1 MGGKR
6 VFEKIRFVSI
16 IDGVK
21 RAEWLK
27 KKNILKGIGEGCL
40 WQSRKFPM
48 DPECIL
54 IHNNV
59 TIAADVTFVTH
70 DAIRHVLGNIDNKY
84 YAPNLGCI
92 EIMDNSFIGLGSIIM
107 PNVRIGKNTIV
118 AAGSIVTKDVPEGT
132 IVAGCP
138 EKVIG
143 NFEEFRQKRILE
155 TNNNKKSRA
164 EIIIESWKK
173 FHEDR
178 KNKDRI

>member
-6 VFEKIRFVSI
+6 VFQKIRFVSI

-27 KKNILKGIGEGCL
+27 KKKILRGIGEGCL

-70 DAIRHVLGNIDNKY
+70 DAIRHVLGNIDKEY

-118 AAGSIVTKDVPEGT
+118 AAGSIVTKDVDEGT
-132 IVAGCP
+132 IVGGCP
-138 EKVIG
+138 AKVIG
-143 NFEEFRQKRILE
+143 KFEELKEKRKLDRKSYKE
-155 TNNNKKSRA
+155 TRE
-164 EIIIESWKK
+164 EIINNSWKNFYEK
-173 FHEDR
+173 R
-178 KNKDRI
+178 N